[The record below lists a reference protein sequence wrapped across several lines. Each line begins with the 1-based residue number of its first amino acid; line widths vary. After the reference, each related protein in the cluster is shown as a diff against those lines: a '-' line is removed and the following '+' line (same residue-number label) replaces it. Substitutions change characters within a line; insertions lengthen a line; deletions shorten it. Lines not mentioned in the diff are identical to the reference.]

1 MIGALATDEI
11 VETFRNRDRVELRGL
26 GAFTAKSRTARMGRN
41 PRTGS
46 TVVVDAKRAPSF
58 RPSKEFYRRLIE
70 DPVSTTPQHATERA
84 TA

>member
-1 MIGALATDEI
+1 MIRALATDEI

-58 RPSKEFYRRLIE
+58 RPSKEFYRRLNE